1 MSNHE
6 DGCAGKASGGLDEGS
21 YNYKG
26 HVTYR
31 RVCDK

>member
-1 MSNHE
+1 MSDYK
-6 DGCAGKASGGLDEGS
+6 DGCAGKASGGLDERG

-26 HVTYR
+26 HVAYR

>member
-6 DGCAGKASGGLDEGS
+6 DGCAGKASRGLDEGG